1 MTCTDYV
8 KGEHCVSCKYEVSTE
23 ATPLDWSETRKEKD
37 GIKMRT
43 GHADDQIASPLV
55 AHIYSSG

>member
-1 MTCTDYV
+1 MFDGMTCTDYV

-37 GIKMRT
+37 GIRMRT
-43 GHADDQIASPLV
+43 KQNDNRAGRWSNR
-55 AHIYSSG
+55 